1 MIMIHRRLV
10 IMQQKAKPTNDLFD
24 GCNLS
29 APLLRFALVQVGEYF
44 DLLHHS
50 VAHVSV
56 FVLLHTRQ
64 RSNNRTNNN
73 PALTK

>member
-29 APLLRFALVQVGEYF
+29 APLLTLVLVPFGECVN
-44 DLLHHS
+44 LLHHS

-56 FVLLHTRQ
+56 AALLHTRQ